1 MDKLW
6 KKSVEKVD
14 FAFQPIINISDGTVY
29 GYELLLRNYENAGF
43 KSIQDFFDTAY
54 EDGVLYQV
62 DLALREKGIEK
73 YKKIKNY
80 KDKKMFYNIDNR
92 VLEMA
97 DYSTG
102 NTSKIITKHCI
113 DSSNIIFE
121 ISERHKFQ
129 SVIDMKNVLTIYKQ
143 QGYKIAVD
151 DYGSG
156 YSGLQLLYYTEPDI
170 IKIDKFFIENIN
182 IDYKKKLFINNVI
195 NLAHLL
201 GIKVIAEGV
210 ESEEQFKTCRDIGC
224 DFIQGYFIQRPV
236 IKLDK
241 LEEKYIH
248 ISQIEKN
255 KVFDEN
261 RMLIKENID
270 YIECVKN
277 RSGISEIFELFKK
290 NPKRDYFVVVNNN
303 EEPIGIIREESIKSY
318 VYSPY
323 GKELLLNEEKYY
335 PLKKY
340 VTQCVMA
347 EISEKYEKI
356 IELFSM
362 NEEIDGIIITKN
374 GKYKGVLSARSLIK
388 IISEKNIAAARDQN
402 PLTKLPGNIKIKNFI
417 EKSLEDIFQEYI
429 LIYYDF
435 DNFKPFNDIYGFDA
449 GDRAILMFADILKKN
464 FEKDENF
471 IGHIGGDDFFVGLK
485 SGSIEKEILIETA
498 KASAVEFRN
507 EVLKL
512 YKEEDKIKGYIV
524 AQDRYGIERIFKSIT
539 VSFSLIVLKKGKKE
553 LSEKQ
558 IFYKISELKKSA
570 KDSKEGYVIKEI

>member
-182 IDYKKKLFINNVI
+182 IYYKKKLFINNVI

-277 RSGISEIFELFKK
+277 RSGI
-290 NPKRDYFVVVNNN
+290 
-303 EEPIGIIREESIKSY
+303 
-318 VYSPY
+318 
-323 GKELLLNEEKYY
+323 
-335 PLKKY
+335 
-340 VTQCVMA
+340 
-347 EISEKYEKI
+347 
-356 IELFSM
+356 
-362 NEEIDGIIITKN
+362 
-374 GKYKGVLSARSLIK
+374 
-388 IISEKNIAAARDQN
+388 
-402 PLTKLPGNIKIKNFI
+402 
-417 EKSLEDIFQEYI
+417 
-429 LIYYDF
+429 
-435 DNFKPFNDIYGFDA
+435 
-449 GDRAILMFADILKKN
+449 
-464 FEKDENF
+464 
-471 IGHIGGDDFFVGLK
+471 
-485 SGSIEKEILIETA
+485 
-498 KASAVEFRN
+498 
-507 EVLKL
+507 
-512 YKEEDKIKGYIV
+512 
-524 AQDRYGIERIFKSIT
+524 
-539 VSFSLIVLKKGKKE
+539 
-553 LSEKQ
+553 
-558 IFYKISELKKSA
+558 
-570 KDSKEGYVIKEI
+570 

>member
-6 KKSVEKVD
+6 EKSVEKVD
-14 FAFQPIINISDGTVY
+14 FAYQPIINISDGTVY

-43 KSIQDFFDTAY
+43 KSIHDFFDTAY

-182 IDYKKKLFINNVI
+182 IDYKKKLFINYGI

-210 ESEEQFKTCRDIGC
+210 ESEEQFKEFT
-224 DFIQGYFIQRPV
+224 
-236 IKLDK
+236 
-241 LEEKYIH
+241 KYL
-248 ISQIEKN
+248 N
-255 KVFDEN
+255 KDDTIYS
-261 RMLIKENID
+261 L
-270 YIECVKN
+270 
-277 RSGISEIFELFKK
+277 LF
-290 NPKRDYFVVVNNN
+290 
-303 EEPIGIIREESIKSY
+303 
-318 VYSPY
+318 
-323 GKELLLNEEKYY
+323 
-335 PLKKY
+335 
-340 VTQCVMA
+340 
-347 EISEKYEKI
+347 
-356 IELFSM
+356 
-362 NEEIDGIIITKN
+362 
-374 GKYKGVLSARSLIK
+374 
-388 IISEKNIAAARDQN
+388 
-402 PLTKLPGNIKIKNFI
+402 
-417 EKSLEDIFQEYI
+417 
-429 LIYYDF
+429 
-435 DNFKPFNDIYGFDA
+435 
-449 GDRAILMFADILKKN
+449 
-464 FEKDENF
+464 
-471 IGHIGGDDFFVGLK
+471 
-485 SGSIEKEILIETA
+485 
-498 KASAVEFRN
+498 
-507 EVLKL
+507 
-512 YKEEDKIKGYIV
+512 
-524 AQDRYGIERIFKSIT
+524 
-539 VSFSLIVLKKGKKE
+539 
-553 LSEKQ
+553 
-558 IFYKISELKKSA
+558 
-570 KDSKEGYVIKEI
+570 